1 MPSPYRQQRGDTAV
15 KSFGKSLGK
24 TAAIESIKK
33 LTPTAGLIA
42 NAMGQIESA
51 ASNAGNYMAGKG
63 LTKGLGAMSGGG
75 LASILTSPNE
85 IANDPM
91 EGGYGAMLDS
101 ERFYQNSAIDRGEQ
115 MGPPVPAGDIRR
127 IVDAQIDEGQNRA
140 EIARKKKE
148 QQSAFGISQ
157 LIGLLS
163 SMGTGIR

>member
-24 TAAIESIKK
+24 TAAIEGIKK
-33 LTPTAGLIA
+33 LTPTAGAIA

-51 ASNAGNYMAGKG
+51 ASNAGNYVVGKG

-91 EGGYGAMLDS
+91 EGMYGDRLRS
-101 ERFYQNSAIDRGEQ
+101 EHAYHNRDIELGDA
-115 MGPPVPAGDIRR
+115 MGPAVPAQDIRK
-127 IVDAQIDEGQNRA
+127 IVDADIMADNTRISKA
-140 EIARKKKE
+140 KKKQE
-148 QQSAFGISQ
+148 SSFSMNDLAGLISS
-157 LIGLLS
+157 LAG
-163 SMGTGIR
+163 GIR